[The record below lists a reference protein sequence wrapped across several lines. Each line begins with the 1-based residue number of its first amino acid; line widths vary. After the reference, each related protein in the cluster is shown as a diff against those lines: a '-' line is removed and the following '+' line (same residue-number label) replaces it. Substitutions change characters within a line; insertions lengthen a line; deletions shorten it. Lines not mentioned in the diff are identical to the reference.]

1 MKLVDN
7 GGCFACGS
15 ANDCGL
21 HLSFDYRD
29 GRLKVLYKTE
39 ERFQG
44 YKDILHGGITAT
56 LIDEAASHLAFRK
69 GHLTV
74 TAEIKI
80 KYLKPVPIGEIISV
94 ECEEKY
100 LRGKILSVS
109 SAVCSS
115 SGIPLASGEVLLYI
129 IGKYETLQKE

>member
-15 ANDCGL
+15 SNSIGL
-21 HLSFDYRD
+21 HLSFDYD
-29 GRLKVLYKTE
+29 NGRLRGLYKTE
-39 ERFQG
+39 QRFQG

-80 KYLKPVPIGEIISV
+80 KYLKPVPIGETISV

-100 LRGKILSVS
+100 LKGRILSI
-109 SAVCSS
+109 SASVYSPERT
-115 SGIPLASGEVLLYI
+115 PLASGEVLLYI
-129 IGKYETLQKE
+129 LGKYESLQKE